1 MMCTFGCAL
10 VDFGWRKAGN
20 GAQND
25 DKKEIKERALKLM
38 IMITITTQT
47 LSPSPCLSPMCE
59 FDSLSLPG

>member
-1 MMCTFGCAL
+1 MRIGRFRVEEG
-10 VDFGWRKAGN
+10 RQR
-20 GAQND
+20 GADD

-47 LSPSPCLSPMCE
+47 LSPSPYLSPMCE